1 MEDISYNENVIS
13 DELMEFILNNVELYL
28 GENTYDKKLI
38 ILYIN
43 MLCQNIIIQT
53 NRNKF
58 PEALRYLVIDLVKDK
73 FDINK
78 PDSEIQSVQSM
89 SETGRSINFG
99 TSGVLATKLSLIA
112 QKQLEEHTSLIN
124 RYRLVYRT

>member
-1 MEDISYNENVIS
+1 MEDISCNENVIS
-13 DELMEFILNNVELYL
+13 SELIEFILNNVELYL
-28 GENTYDKKLI
+28 GENTYNKKLI
-38 ILYIN
+38 VLYIN

-73 FDINK
+73 FDVNK
-78 PDSEIQSVQSM
+78 TDSEIQSIQSM

-99 TSGVLATKLSLIA
+99 TSGVLASKLNLIA

>member
-1 MEDISYNENVIS
+1 MEDISYDENVIS
-13 DELMEFILNNVELYL
+13 SELMEFILNNVELYL
-28 GENTYDKKLI
+28 GENTNKKLI
-38 ILYIN
+38 VLYIN

-99 TSGVLATKLSLIA
+99 TSGVLASKLNLIA

>member
-1 MEDISYNENVIS
+1 MEDISYDENVIS
-13 DELMEFILNNVELYL
+13 SELMEFILNNVELYL

-53 NRNKF
+53 NRHKF

-99 TSGVLATKLSLIA
+99 TSGVLASKLNLIA
-112 QKQLEEHTSLIN
+112 QKQLEEHTSLIDS
-124 RYRLVYRT
+124 YRLVYRT

>member
-1 MEDISYNENVIS
+1 MEDISYDKNVIS
-13 DELMEFILNNVELYL
+13 NELMEFILNNVELYL

-53 NRNKF
+53 NRHKF

-99 TSGVLATKLSLIA
+99 TSGVLATKLNLIA

>member
-1 MEDISYNENVIS
+1 MEDISYDKNVIS
-13 DELMEFILNNVELYL
+13 NELMDFILNNVELYL

-38 ILYIN
+38 VLYIN

-99 TSGVLATKLSLIA
+99 TSGVLATKLNLIA

>member
-13 DELMEFILNNVELYL
+13 SELMEFILNNVELYL

-99 TSGVLATKLSLIA
+99 TSGVLATKLNLIA

>member
-1 MEDISYNENVIS
+1 MEDISYDKNVIS
-13 DELMEFILNNVELYL
+13 NELMEFILNNVELYL

-99 TSGVLATKLSLIA
+99 TSGVLATKLNLIA

>member
-1 MEDISYNENVIS
+1 MEDISYDKNVIS
-13 DELMEFILNNVELYL
+13 NELMKFILNNVELYL
-28 GENTYDKKLI
+28 GENTYDEKLI

-53 NRNKF
+53 NRHKF

-78 PDSEIQSVQSM
+78 TDSEIQSVQSM

-99 TSGVLATKLSLIA
+99 TSGVLASKLNLIA

>member
-1 MEDISYNENVIS
+1 MEDISYDKNVIS
-13 DELMEFILNNVELYL
+13 NELMEFILNNVELYL

-38 ILYIN
+38 VLYIN

-99 TSGVLATKLSLIA
+99 TSGVLATKLNLIA